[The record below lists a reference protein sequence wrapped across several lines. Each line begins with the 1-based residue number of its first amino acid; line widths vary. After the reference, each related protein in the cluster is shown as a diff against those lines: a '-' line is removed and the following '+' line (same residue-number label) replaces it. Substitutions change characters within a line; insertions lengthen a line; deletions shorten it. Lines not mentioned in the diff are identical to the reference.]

1 MFLQFYR
8 SVSDCFLEQCLLTGT
23 ERTLAERIYSMTWFF
38 VFWVV
43 SAITFVVSVYLTIK
57 VVNSVVNIN
66 TVRINEL
73 KSEIEVL
80 KEKLKENDEHSSEN

>member
-1 MFLQFYR
+1 M
-8 SVSDCFLEQCLLTGT
+8 LTGT
-23 ERTLAERIYSMTWFF
+23 ERTLAEGIYSMTWFF

-73 KSEIEVL
+73 KAEIEVL
-80 KEKLKENDEHSSEN
+80 KEELKENDEHSSEN

>member
-1 MFLQFYR
+1 
-8 SVSDCFLEQCLLTGT
+8 LTGT

>member
-1 MFLQFYR
+1 
-8 SVSDCFLEQCLLTGT
+8 LEQCLLTGT
-23 ERTLAERIYSMTWFF
+23 ERTLAEGIYSMTWFF

-73 KSEIEVL
+73 KAEIEVL

>member
-1 MFLQFYR
+1 
-8 SVSDCFLEQCLLTGT
+8 
-23 ERTLAERIYSMTWFF
+23 MTWFF

>member
-1 MFLQFYR
+1 
-8 SVSDCFLEQCLLTGT
+8 LTGT

-73 KSEIEVL
+73 KAEIEVL